1 MLESRRK
8 SCAYS
13 RHQCLDKELGDFS
26 ELGKK
31 DILINE
37 FDRWFDFDSNH
48 IFKWF
53 LIWFKTLFSVMILIW
68 FKSFFVIFQYPEEIW
83 EAYVF

>member
-37 FDRWFDFDSNH
+37 FDR
-48 IFKWF
+48 
-53 LIWFKTLFSVMILIW
+53 
-68 FKSFFVIFQYPEEIW
+68 
-83 EAYVF
+83 